1 MSSSI
6 VYAEPEEVVQLIR
19 DASKQPGKDYVIID
33 VRGDDYRGG
42 NIPGAINVPA
52 SDMYDQ
58 ANDLIT
64 KYSKVPNIYFHCALS
79 QVRGPK
85 SARIYSETVKNLG
98 RKSDQQVKVLRN
110 GFEGWHAK
118 YRKEK
123 DLIENY
129 DESVWLWAIEDDK

>member
-6 VYAEPEEVVQLIR
+6 TYAEPKEVELLIR
-19 DASKQPGKDYVIID
+19 DKSKLPGRDYAIID

-52 SDMYDQ
+52 NEMYDKV
-58 ANDLIT
+58 NNLIT
-64 KYSKVPNIYFHCALS
+64 EYSKVPIIYFHCALS

-85 SARIYSETVKNLG
+85 SARIYMETLKNLN
-98 RKSDQQVKVLRN
+98 KNCDQKVKVLRN